1 MQKKFINFQ
10 KKYNTKNFSLTT
22 LMIEKNNYENANV
35 FYEKDYDGLSAV
47 CIFYEYFDEINI
59 SVLEVRNDCRN
70 SNLGTEILNK
80 IKNLNK
86 PIILQSIPKV
96 KNFYRKNGFVN
107 YEDYDDYMIFNHEA
121 INC

>member
-10 KKYNTKNFSLTT
+10 KKYNTKNFPLTT